1 MPESVL
7 TTGFLAGYPALYGSA
22 RSESAVSSEA
32 RAVQKSVIEIVDTA
46 ERSHAL
52 FGEKA
57 AAISQIWA
65 LANECEESGWD
76 GEGAEPISPLAA
88 NLAAAFIRAL
98 PVGLP
103 LPEFAPEPDGSISLD
118 WIESRNRLFSVSV
131 GQNSRL
137 AYAWLDGTDRGHAV
151 ARFDGQFV
159 PRRILDGIR
168 GIMDYGRSTIRAA

>member
-1 MPESVL
+1 MPEPVL
-7 TTGFLAGYPALYGSA
+7 TIGFLAGYSTLYGVA

-32 RAVQKSVIEIVDTA
+32 QALQKSVIEIVDTA

-57 AAISQIWA
+57 VAISQIWA
-65 LANECEESGWD
+65 LANECDEGGWD

-98 PVGLP
+98 PAGVA

-118 WIESRNRLFSVSV
+118 WIRSRHRLFSVSV
-131 GQNSRL
+131 GRNSRL

-151 ARFDGQFV
+151 ARFDGQLV
-159 PRRILDGIR
+159 PRRILDGIS
-168 GIMDYGRSTIRAA
+168 GILDHGRSTIRAA